1 MTKIVDI
8 HCHILPYVDDGALR
22 TEESEELLDMLYRQ
36 GVRILC
42 ATPHLRKGMFETPDG
57 EIQVQFDELRMR
69 AAQYEERMLLF
80 LSREYHCDDLFRERL
95 NAGNV
100 LCFGRGRTVL
110 IEFSYHHTYEA
121 ILSWIDDVQ
130 ARGYCPLIAHVERYP
145 ALSGSLAKV
154 STLIQKGAKIQM
166 NAGSILGREGFRQ
179 SMWSKRLLKEGLVH
193 VVASD
198 SHDPENRPP
207 ELDACFHFLRKKVGD
222 AYAMAL
228 LRENPVQILTTIEG
242 DSPLCK
248 QSV

>member
-1 MTKIVDI
+1 
-8 HCHILPYVDDGALR
+8 
-22 TEESEELLDMLYRQ
+22 
-36 GVRILC
+36 
-42 ATPHLRKGMFETPDG
+42 
-57 EIQVQFDELRMR
+57 
-69 AAQYEERMLLF
+69 MLLF

-145 ALSGSLAKV
+145 ALSGSLEKV

-166 NAGSILGREGFRQ
+166 NAGSILGLEGFRQ

-228 LRENPVQILTTIEG
+228 LRENPVKILSRIEG

-248 QSV
+248 QSG